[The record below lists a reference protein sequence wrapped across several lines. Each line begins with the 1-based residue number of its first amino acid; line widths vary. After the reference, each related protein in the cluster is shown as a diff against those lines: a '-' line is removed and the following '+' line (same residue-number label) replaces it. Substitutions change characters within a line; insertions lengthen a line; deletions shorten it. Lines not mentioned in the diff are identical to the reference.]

1 MTIDERH
8 QQLVATLDELFE
20 RKARNVDAM
29 PIEKRKSFLAKADR
43 INSSPVFDEIL
54 GQVAD
59 DAMRSL
65 AHEAQ
70 TMDAVYQLRGVLIA
84 IASIREMFAKYSAD
98 YSQIKED
105 EEAGVGDRF
114 AAV

>member
-1 MTIDERH
+1 
-8 QQLVATLDELFE
+8 
-20 RKARNVDAM
+20 
-29 PIEKRKSFLAKADR
+29 
-43 INSSPVFDEIL
+43 
-54 GQVAD
+54 
-59 DAMRSL
+59 
-65 AHEAQ
+65 
-70 TMDAVYQLRGVLIA
+70 LIA

>member
-1 MTIDERH
+1 MTLDERH
-8 QQLVATLDELFE
+8 QALVATLDGLFD
-20 RKARNVDAM
+20 RRAKDVNAM
-29 PIEKRKSFLAKADR
+29 PTEKRKSFLAKADR
-43 INSSPVFDEIL
+43 INSSPVFEEIL

-70 TMDAVYQLRGVLIA
+70 DMDAVYQLRGVLIA
-84 IASIREMFAKYSAD
+84 IASIKEMFAKYSAD

-105 EEAGVGDRF
+105 EDAGVGDRF